1 MKRKLHRSRRS
12 VFGRRGMHPALKTL
26 LWIVACVAVV
36 ALGYFGAMVI
46 SEGKLPEIEIE
57 VGGNNSADVNKPD
70 STPNTDKEPDDNQ
83 QNGGSTVTPPADKPV
98 ATAEGIRAFYLPHAT
113 LLSDELDSTLSAA
126 YNAGFNAVVFD
137 LKDADG
143 TMYYRFSSAQAKKV
157 NNYAPN
163 ALTADNLTALF
174 DLMKDNGLQPIP
186 RLYAFCDDPAAKVL
200 TDARIGLDSNHAWAW
215 YDGDPN
221 NGGKKWLNPYA
232 PAAQDYVSALVSE
245 LKAKGAA
252 AVMLDGVQFPAQLS
266 SAYLGEDAAT
276 VEKNA
281 VLTAFI
287 GRVRGELGTDCPL
300 LLGFSEKGA
309 LGTET
314 KIYGGNP
321 LTFGATVAAPTILP
335 KDLPATIKVGETT
348 VSNIP
353 DTLQQTVQ
361 SLVAQMILR
370 TKVLSDAPIV
380 APILPLA
387 DYTNPQIAQE
397 IAGCLAG
404 GTDSF
409 ILYQANGQY
418 DFAAYH

>member
-57 VGGNNSADVNKPD
+57 VGGDHSADVNKPD
-70 STPNTDKEPDDNQ
+70 HTPNTDKEPTDDT

-98 ATAEGIRAFYLPHAT
+98 ATAEGIRAFYLPHTA
-113 LLSDELDSTLSAA
+113 LLAEDLETTLSAA
-126 YNAGFNAVVFD
+126 RNAGFTAVVFD

-143 TMYYRFSSAQAKKV
+143 TMYYRFSNAQAKKV
-157 NNYAPN
+157 NNYAPD

-174 DLMKDNGLQPIP
+174 DRMKDNGLQPIP

-200 TDARIGLDSNHAWAW
+200 TDARIGLESNHSWAW

-221 NGGKKWLNPYA
+221 DGGKKWLNPYA
-232 PAAQDYVSALVSE
+232 PAAQDYISALVGE

-252 AVMLDGVQFPAQLS
+252 AVMLDGVQFPSQLS

-281 VLTAFI
+281 VLTTFV
-287 GRVRGELGTDCPL
+287 GRIRNELGAECPL
-300 LLGFSEKGA
+300 LLSCTEKSA
-309 LGTET
+309 LGTDT
-314 KIYGGNP
+314 KVYGGNP
-321 LTFGATVAAPTILP
+321 LTFGADFASPVLSSKIQDSIE
-335 KDLPATIKVGETT
+335 K
-348 VSNIP
+348 
-353 DTLQQTVQ
+353 
-361 SLVAQMILR
+361 MILR
-370 TKVLSDAPIV
+370 TQVLDEKPTLAPMLKTIGLTAEQV
-380 APILPLA
+380 NSAISSC
-387 DYTNPQIAQE
+387 IK
-397 IAGCLAG
+397 G
-404 GTDSF
+404 GAKDF
-409 ILYQANGQY
+409 ILFDHEGYYEFSAY
-418 DFAAYH
+418 DLP